1 MDSERLLDTES
12 THNIKKV
19 EEAGF
24 RFCPPWGGAINSA
37 ACMSVATQ
45 QRGADK
51 SGVRGRFFS
60 SSRPACRHGKGAAL
74 SMGAGSCRHGEM
86 QRIHRRRCA
95 PRHISIDIRRDV
107 KQRSRDGNA
116 APGQLDRE
124 VQAMPYPRPYF
135 LGLRIFRVDS
145 L

>member
-37 ACMSVATQ
+37 VCMSVATQ

-51 SGVRGRFFS
+51 GGVRGAA
-60 SSRPACRHGKGAAL
+60 SSRPACRRAKGAYPPYG
-74 SMGAGSCRHGEM
+74 SQGYSCRHGEM
-86 QRIHRRRCA
+86 QRIYGDGARQGIYQL
-95 PRHISIDIRRDV
+95 IS
-107 KQRSRDGNA
+107 G
-116 APGQLDRE
+116 G
-124 VQAMPYPRPYF
+124 M
-135 LGLRIFRVDS
+135 
-145 L
+145 